1 MFSFL
6 RTKLKYLLLK
16 WYLVSF
22 PCPIFL
28 IDCGLEKM
36 VKHQCYE
43 NNFFVLS
50 TSVKKPIK
58 PDDAATSAAQ
68 ITSFFFC
75 PSVSCELCEKSVN
88 RKNKISLAVSLLLC
102 CYPSLPHPYIPLSHP
117 SSCVPLLRSPSSL
130 LCTPPPPL
138 HPHFYLLPLLL
149 SPSIPSGSF
158 LLSPSLSLLP
168 VFLSPSS
175 LYPVPLPRRFLV
187 FSSLLLRRRISR
199 SLAAR
204 L

>member
-1 MFSFL
+1 M
-6 RTKLKYLLLK
+6 
-16 WYLVSF
+16 
-22 PCPIFL
+22 
-28 IDCGLEKM
+28 
-36 VKHQCYE
+36 KHQCYE

-88 RKNKISLAVSLLLC
+88 RKNKISLTVSLLLC
-102 CYPSLPHPYIPLSHP
+102 CYPSLCPPLSAVLLIPTHP
-117 SSCVPLLRSPSSL
+117 FF
-130 LCTPPPPL
+130 
-138 HPHFYLLPLLL
+138 HLLPLLL
-149 SPSIPSGSF
+149 IPPFMATSYLHPCLIPPHVSPYSAPHRASCVLLLPLSIPTSISSHSSSRLPSPLALSSSLPPSVSLLSSSLHHHCIPSPSHAVFSGEC
-158 LLSPSLSLLP
+158 
-168 VFLSPSS
+168 
-175 LYPVPLPRRFLV
+175 
-187 FSSLLLRRRISR
+187 SSLLLRRRISR